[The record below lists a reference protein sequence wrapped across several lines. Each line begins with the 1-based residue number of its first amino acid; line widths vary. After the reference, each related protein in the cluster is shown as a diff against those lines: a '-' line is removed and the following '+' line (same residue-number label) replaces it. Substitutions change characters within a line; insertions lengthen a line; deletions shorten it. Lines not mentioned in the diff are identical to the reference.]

1 MLRITPQTFQ
11 NLVLNTIYSN
21 NAIKVEHLHKKGIL
35 ILVVSLVAIVAL
47 SLFTWNL
54 FSQIPQKYEKNITR
68 NFENSEE
75 QTALTEAESIDYST
89 ITSLERFSGTI
100 NPEDYLNSNSD
111 ISYTS
116 ANFIDS
122 HVINYYQTRY
132 ENQQGKEFPRQIEL
146 NYEANASMFSH
157 FLIFNSPAPEGVTW
171 HNVTIVMS
179 ASNGTIEFT
188 SGNMQFFYKNQTNYQ
203 VTKWD
208 YDFNFSD
215 CYVINMKLRYSEIY
229 APVAG
234 FFVSIHQIVVLDKN
248 FEPVLIGLESGMAV
262 S

>member
-1 MLRITPQTFQ
+1 M
-11 NLVLNTIYSN
+11 
-21 NAIKVEHLHKKGIL
+21 HKKAIT
-35 ILVVSLVAIVAL
+35 IIVVISVAIVAL

-54 FSQIPQKYEKNITR
+54 CSQTPQKYEKNITR

-75 QTALTEAESIDYST
+75 QTALAEAESIEYSS
-89 ITSLERFSGTI
+89 ITSLERFSGT
-100 NPEDYLNSNSD
+100 NSPEDYLNSNSYV
-111 ISYTS
+111 SYTS

-122 HVINYYQTRY
+122 HVIDYYQTRY

-157 FLIFNSPAPEGVTW
+157 FRIFNSPVPEGVSW

-188 SGNMQFFYKNQTNYQ
+188 SGNMQFFYKNQTTYQ
-203 VTKWD
+203 ITKWD
-208 YDFNFSD
+208 YDFEFSD
-215 CYVINMKLRYSEIY
+215 CYVINMKLDYSEIY

-234 FFVSIHQIVVLDKN
+234 FFVSIHQIVVLDRN
-248 FEPVLIGLESGMAV
+248 FEPVLLGLESGMAV